1 MLVICYLNI
10 YLTKEGV
17 MREAGYVFFLSR
29 VSSTIIHLNIYICP
43 FYCEVGWFVGWLCF
57 TSHRRRGH

>member
-17 MREAGYVFFLSR
+17 MREAGYGFFLSR
-29 VSSTIIHLNIYICP
+29 VSSTIIHLNVYICP
-43 FYCEVGWFVGWLCF
+43 FYC
-57 TSHRRRGH
+57 